1 MGRPS
6 CLQKKP
12 SVSHTASILYSETK
26 GLKLCLTR
34 YHSGFVIITRSSD
47 TGFVGILP
55 KPYILPAVTVGLR
68 LHLLSPV
75 TEIWDS
81 RSKVSSDAL
90 FHCFT
95 PASSSLNAKGTVLLL
110 ILAFLYII
118 VVKDIK
124 NHFLCQA

>member
-1 MGRPS
+1 MP
-6 CLQKKP
+6 
-12 SVSHTASILYSETK
+12 YSETK

-47 TGFVGILP
+47 TGFMGILP

-68 LHLLSPV
+68 LHLLSPHP
-75 TEIWDS
+75 EIWDS

-124 NHFLCQA
+124 NHFLCQV